1 MGEVVG
7 AVALIAV
14 IAWHAFKEVICNASD
29 TNDLGSH

>member
-14 IAWHAFKEVICNASD
+14 IAWQFFKEVICDASD
-29 TNDLGSH
+29 TNDLGSD